1 LLSPS
6 ISSSLASAADP
17 AQRGAMFGL
26 NQSAAALSRLVG
38 PIVATWLFDLRGSG
52 APYVWGCALALVA
65 LVVTGLLRA
74 SAGRDHPIITA
85 S

>member
-1 LLSPS
+1 
-6 ISSSLASAADP
+6 
-17 AQRGAMFGL
+17 MFGL

-74 SAGRDHPIITA
+74 SADRDHPIITA